1 MLTIDEVIEKGFQY
15 DEIKSDLNS
24 RRAAK
29 EKMLLSKDKLTKDE
43 CDWLVRN
50 GSKIPR
56 DKKPNGYTYIADTKF
71 ARDDEREKVIV
82 SEDVANDMY
91 RDFISGMEQADIAE
105 KYSLSRNQV
114 FYYISLVKKEKPE
127 LYEEKIKKEREQE
140 KKQNK
145 KILRLH
151 KLGYSKSEISRKTG
165 RSRTYVRKVISR
177 STS

>member
-1 MLTIDEVIEKGFQY
+1 MTIDEVIEKGY
-15 DEIKSDLNS
+15 TYEEIKEQLNP

-29 EKMLLSKDKLTKDE
+29 EKRLLSKDKLTKDE
-43 CDWLVRN
+43 CDWLIRN
-50 GSKIPR
+50 GTKIPR
-56 DKKPNGYTYIADTKF
+56 DKKPKGYAYTPDTRF
-71 ARDDEREKVIV
+71 TRGDEREKVVV
-82 SEDVANDMY
+82 SEDVAYDMY
-91 RDFISGMEQADIAE
+91 KDFINGMEQADISK
-105 KYSLSRNQV
+105 KYDLTRNQV

-127 LYEEKIKKEREQE
+127 LYEEKLKKEREQE

-165 RSRTYVRKVISR
+165 RSRTYVRKVINR

>member
-1 MLTIDEVIEKGFQY
+1 MMIDEAIEKGY
-15 DEIKSDLNS
+15 TYEEIKEKLNP

-29 EKMLLSKDKLTKDE
+29 EKRLLSKDKLTKDE

-50 GSKIPR
+50 GTKIPR
-56 DKKPNGYTYIADTKF
+56 NKKPNGYTYSPDTKF
-71 ARDDEREKVIV
+71 AIDDEREKVIV

-91 RDFISGMEQADIAE
+91 KDFLNGMEQADIAE

-114 FYYISLVKKEKPE
+114 FYYISIVKKEKPE
-127 LYEEKIKKEREQE
+127 LYEEKMRKEREQE
-140 KKQNK
+140 KKQNN

-165 RSRTYVRKVISR
+165 RSRTYVRKVINR
-177 STS
+177 YTS

>member
-1 MLTIDEVIEKGFQY
+1 VLTIDEVIEKGFQY
-15 DEIKSDLNS
+15 DEIKSDLNP

-29 EKMLLSKDKLTKDE
+29 EKRLLAKDKLTKDE

-50 GSKIPR
+50 GTKIPR
-56 DKKPNGYTYIADTKF
+56 DKKPNGYTYRPDTKF

-91 RDFISGMEQADIAE
+91 KDFLNGMEQADISK
-105 KYSLSRNQV
+105 KYDLTRNQV

-127 LYEEKIKKEREQE
+127 LYEEKLKKEREQE
-140 KKQNK
+140 KKQNN

-151 KLGYSKSEISRKTG
+151 KLGHSKSEISRKTG
-165 RSRTYVRKVISR
+165 RSRTYVRKVIGG